1 MYKMNILASCN
12 GKVLPL
18 LTRKEVPR
26 AMVLLVPLLRNTRS
40 SYSTISPLSISE
52 QRHGYHQKMIAVP
65 QKFYS
70 NLKSIVTHPS
80 DAEVNQNRKI
90 MLTTSVQGQLELY
103 RSVQE
108 SVNIVSK
115 VAFLFNIAKIVA
127 RDQTQQE
134 ILKQEIEHFKQGNS
148 SAYADLLE
156 SIAKTIDNCQC
167 RHLAN
172 VVWALGK
179 IKDKDNRLIQVC
191 RSEILCRDILSL
203 KFAEICQIVNG
214 FANLGIKAPE
224 VFGNFQEAIL
234 SEKLSSKELEDQ
246 HISGILMS
254 YAKMN
259 NGSEE
264 LFDYFL
270 REVVSRNMAVNSR
283 ALADMVWSFAKKGI
297 DSNSIFSLVEAEVIR
312 RGASNFENVDMVK
325 ILWAFSTGGKGNIQL
340 FYLLDSELISR
351 GLNNFLDIELVE
363 IIWSFA
369 RRNVTNAKIL
379 DVAEREILN
388 RGVSGFRTHE
398 LVLILYSFVRAKRD
412 GVNINFVKNI
422 EAELCLRSTKEFDSG
437 HLSQMIWSLG
447 RLNMSESKLF
457 EVAEAEVLKCNMH
470 KVPRA
475 GKLMLIRGFIKAQ
488 RGSKQLYQSL
498 YSSISAKD
506 LSNLNEAQ
514 ICEFVWCFSL
524 ANIQADKLFDFLEKE
539 ILNSTKYHFTSKQR
553 SVILKSFLRA
563 GKGSKALLNFLK
575 QF

>member
-1 MYKMNILASCN
+1 
-12 GKVLPL
+12 
-18 LTRKEVPR
+18 
-26 AMVLLVPLLRNTRS
+26 
-40 SYSTISPLSISE
+40 
-52 QRHGYHQKMIAVP
+52 
-65 QKFYS
+65 
-70 NLKSIVTHPS
+70 
-80 DAEVNQNRKI
+80 
-90 MLTTSVQGQLELY
+90 
-103 RSVQE
+103 
-108 SVNIVSK
+108 
-115 VAFLFNIAKIVA
+115 
-127 RDQTQQE
+127 
-134 ILKQEIEHFKQGNS
+134 
-148 SAYADLLE
+148 
-156 SIAKTIDNCQC
+156 
-167 RHLAN
+167 
-172 VVWALGK
+172 
-179 IKDKDNRLIQVC
+179 
-191 RSEILCRDILSL
+191 
-203 KFAEICQIVNG
+203 
-214 FANLGIKAPE
+214 
-224 VFGNFQEAIL
+224 
-234 SEKLSSKELEDQ
+234 
-246 HISGILMS
+246 
-254 YAKMN
+254 
-259 NGSEE
+259 
-264 LFDYFL
+264 
-270 REVVSRNMAVNSR
+270 
-283 ALADMVWSFAKKGI
+283 MVWSFAKKGI

-524 ANIQADKLFDFLEKE
+524 ANIQADTLFDFLEKE

>member
-1 MYKMNILASCN
+1 MFKVNTLAYCN
-12 GKVLPL
+12 GKVLSV

-26 AMVLLVPLLRNTRS
+26 AMGLLVPLLRSTRS
-40 SYSTISPLSISE
+40 TYSTISPLSILE
-52 QRHGYHQKMIAVP
+52 HQHGYHQMKAVP

-70 NLKSIVTHPS
+70 NLKSFANHPS

-90 MLTTSVQGQLELY
+90 MLTISVQGQLELY

-108 SVNIVSK
+108 SVDVVNK
-115 VAFLFNIAKIVA
+115 VALLFNIAKIVG
-127 RDQTQQE
+127 RDKTQQE
-134 ILKQEIEHFKQGNS
+134 ILKKEREHFKQGRS
-148 SAYADLLE
+148 SAYVDLLE

-172 VVWALGK
+172 VMWALGK
-179 IKDKDNRLIQVC
+179 IKDKDNRLIEVC
-191 RSEILCRDILSL
+191 KSEILCRDILSF
-203 KFAEICQIVNG
+203 KFAQICQIVNG
-214 FANLGIKAPE
+214 FANLDIKAPE
-224 VFGNFQEAIL
+224 VFAHFQEAIL
-234 SEKLSSKELEDQ
+234 SEKLSSKELEEQ

-264 LFDYFL
+264 LFDYLL
-270 REVVSRNMAVNSR
+270 REVASRDMAVNSR
-283 ALADMVWSFAKKGI
+283 VLADMVWSFAKKGI
-297 DSNSIFSLVEAEVIR
+297 DSSSIFRLVEAEVIR
-312 RGASNFENVDMVK
+312 RGASNFEIVDMVK
-325 ILWAFSTGGKGNIQL
+325 ILWALSIGGKGSIQL

-363 IIWSFA
+363 VIWSFA
-369 RRNVTNAKIL
+369 RRNVRNAKIF
-379 DVAEREILN
+379 DVAESEILN

-412 GVNINFVKNI
+412 GVNVNFVKNI
-422 EAELCLRSTKEFDSG
+422 EAELCLRSTKEFDIG
-437 HLSQMIWSLG
+437 HWSQMIWSLG

-457 EVAEAEVLKCNMH
+457 DVAEAEVVKCNMH
-470 KVPRA
+470 KMSRA

-488 RGSKQLYQSL
+488 RGSKELYQSL
-498 YSSISAKD
+498 HSSISAKD
-506 LSNLNEAQ
+506 LYNLNEAQ

-539 ILNSTKYHFTSKQR
+539 ILNSKKYRFTRKQL
-553 SVILKSFLRA
+553 SAILKSFLRA
-563 GKGSKALLNFLK
+563 GKGSKALLKFLK

>member
-1 MYKMNILASCN
+1 MFKVNTLAYCN
-12 GKVLPL
+12 GKVLSV

-26 AMVLLVPLLRNTRS
+26 AMGLLVPLLRNTRS
-40 SYSTISPLSISE
+40 TYSTISPLSILE
-52 QRHGYHQKMIAVP
+52 HQQGYHQMKAVP

-70 NLKSIVTHPS
+70 NLKSIANHPS

-90 MLTTSVQGQLELY
+90 MLTISVQGQLELY

-108 SVNIVSK
+108 SVDVVNK
-115 VAFLFNIAKIVA
+115 VAFLFNIAKIVG
-127 RDQTQQE
+127 RDKTQQE
-134 ILKQEIEHFKQGNS
+134 ILKKEREHFKQGRS
-148 SAYADLLE
+148 SAYVDLLE

-172 VVWALGK
+172 VMWALGK
-179 IKDKDNRLIQVC
+179 IKDKDNRLIEVC
-191 RSEILCRDILSL
+191 KSEILCRDILSF
-203 KFAEICQIVNG
+203 KFAQICQIVNG
-214 FANLGIKAPE
+214 FANLDIKAPE
-224 VFGNFQEAIL
+224 VFAHFQEAIL
-234 SEKLSSKELEDQ
+234 SEKLSSKELEEQ

-264 LFDYFL
+264 LFDYLL
-270 REVVSRNMAVNSR
+270 REVASRDMAVNSR
-283 ALADMVWSFAKKGI
+283 VLADMVWSFAKKGI
-297 DSNSIFSLVEAEVIR
+297 DSSSIFCLVEAEVIR
-312 RGASNFENVDMVK
+312 RGASNFEIVDMVK
-325 ILWAFSTGGKGNIQL
+325 ILWAFSIGGKGSIRL

-363 IIWSFA
+363 VIWSFA
-369 RRNVTNAKIL
+369 RRNVRNAKIF
-379 DVAEREILN
+379 DVAESEILN

-412 GVNINFVKNI
+412 GVNVNFVKNI
-422 EAELCLRSTKEFDSG
+422 EAELCLRSTKEFDIG
-437 HLSQMIWSLG
+437 HWSQIIWSLG

-457 EVAEAEVLKCNMH
+457 DVAEAEVVKCNMH
-470 KVPRA
+470 KMSRA

-488 RGSKQLYQSL
+488 RGSKELYQSL
-498 YSSISAKD
+498 HSSISAKD
-506 LSNLNEAQ
+506 LYNLNEAQ

-539 ILNSTKYHFTSKQR
+539 ILNSKKYRFTRKQL
-553 SVILKSFLRA
+553 SAILKSFLRA
-563 GKGSKALLNFLK
+563 GKGSKALLKFLK